1 MILRGRQGQSKLNLI
16 LTVRAHYFGMQT
28 ATRSD
33 PMKAFNERAK
43 AAGWTFTCGPATGF
57 DHPALAAA
65 LALWREKAKGRTMPA
80 RADMTARAMKKYMP
94 HMSLLE
100 RVGTGKSARYRVRL
114 HGTALASYAGDKTG
128 QYLEDILPRHL
139 VGSYASVYD
148 TVLELL
154 EPVRLVRDFQA
165 PEIDYLAG
173 ESLIA
178 PLASASG
185 GTPLILSITFVTPRS
200 ATQL

>member
-1 MILRGRQGQSKLNLI
+1 MPNAGTQLNPI
-16 LTVRAHYFGMQT
+16 LTVPAHYFVMQT
-28 ATRSD
+28 ATRAD
-33 PMKAFNERAK
+33 PLRAFNERAK
-43 AAGWTFTCGPATGF
+43 ASGWTFVCGPATGF

-65 LALWREKAKGRTMPA
+65 LALWREKARGRAMPS
-80 RADMTARAMKKYMP
+80 RADMTARVMKPYLP

-100 RVGTGKSARYRVRL
+100 RVGSGKSARYRVRL

-128 QYLEDILPRHL
+128 QFLEDVVPQHL
-139 VGSYASVYD
+139 VGSYSSVYD
-148 TVLELL
+148 TVLALL

-178 PLASASG
+178 PLALPSG
-185 GTPLILSITFVTPRS
+185 GTPLILSITYVARR
-200 ATQL
+200 ADR

>member
-1 MILRGRQGQSKLNLI
+1 
-16 LTVRAHYFGMQT
+16 LTIRAHYFGMQT
-28 ATRSD
+28 ATRVD
-33 PMKAFNERAK
+33 PLKAFNERAK
-43 AAGWTFTCGPATGF
+43 ASGWTFTCGPARGF

-80 RADMTARAMKKYMP
+80 RADMTARSMKAYLP

-100 RVGTGKSARYRVRL
+100 RIGSGKSARYRVRL
-114 HGTALASYAGDKTG
+114 HGTVLTSYAGDKTG
-128 QYLEDILPRHL
+128 QFLDEIVPPHL
-139 VGSYASVYD
+139 VGSYSSVYD

-154 EPVRLVRDFQA
+154 EPVRLVRDYQA

-178 PLASASG
+178 PLAAAHG
-185 GTPLILSITFVTPRS
+185 TTPLILSITYVAARTER
-200 ATQL
+200 

>member
-1 MILRGRQGQSKLNLI
+1 MQS
-16 LTVRAHYFGMQT
+16 VA
-28 ATRSD
+28 RSD

-43 AAGWTFTCGPATGF
+43 AAGWTFNCGPATDF

-65 LALWREKAKGRTMPA
+65 MSLWREKAKGRTMPA
-80 RADMTARAMKKYMP
+80 RSDMTARLMKAFMP

-100 RVGTGKSARYRVRL
+100 KVGAGKAARYRIRL

-128 QYLEDILPRHL
+128 KFLDEIVPPELI
-139 VGSYASVYD
+139 GSYTSVYD

-154 EPVRLVRDFQA
+154 EPVRLVRDYQV
-165 PEIDYLAG
+165 PELDYLAG

-178 PLASASG
+178 PLSAPGKS
-185 GTPLILSITFVTPRS
+185 TPLILSITYVAPRS
-200 ATQL
+200 RAAR

>member
-1 MILRGRQGQSKLNLI
+1 MNFL
-16 LTVRAHYFGMQT
+16 A
-28 ATRSD
+28 RSD

-57 DHPALAAA
+57 HHPALSGA
-65 LALWREKAKGRTMPA
+65 LSLWREKAKGRAMPA
-80 RADMTARAMKKYMP
+80 RSDMTARVMKAYMP

-100 RVGTGKSARYRVRL
+100 KIGSARAARYRVRL

-128 QYLEDILPRHL
+128 KFLDEVVPPSLI
-139 VGSYASVYD
+139 GSYTSVYD

-154 EPVRLVRDFQA
+154 LPVRVVRDFQA

-178 PLASASG
+178 PLSRPAG
-185 GTPLILSITFVTPRS
+185 VTPLILTITYVTPRS
-200 ATQL
+200 AAAR

>member
-1 MILRGRQGQSKLNLI
+1 
-16 LTVRAHYFGMQT
+16 MQT

-33 PMKAFNERAK
+33 PLKAFNERAK
-43 AAGWTFTCGPATGF
+43 ALGWTFTCGPARGF
-57 DHPALAAA
+57 DHPALSAA

-80 RADMTARAMKKYMP
+80 RADMTARAMKPYMP
-94 HMSLLE
+94 HMSLIE

-128 QYLEDILPRHL
+128 QFLEDLLPAHL
-139 VGSYASVYD
+139 VGSYSSVYD

-154 EPVRLVRDFQA
+154 EPIRLVRDFQA

-178 PLASASG
+178 PLSMSTSVK
-185 GTPLILSITFVTPRS
+185 GTPLILSITFVAPRS
-200 ATQL
+200 APLAP